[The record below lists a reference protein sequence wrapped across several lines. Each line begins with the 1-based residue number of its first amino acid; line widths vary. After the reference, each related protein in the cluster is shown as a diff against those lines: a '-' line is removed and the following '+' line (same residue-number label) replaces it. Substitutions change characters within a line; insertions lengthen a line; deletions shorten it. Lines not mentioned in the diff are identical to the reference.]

1 MKKWFVSLLSFCILF
16 MTYAPMSFAT
26 TMTTHDFRHSNYDT
40 FYENLNGNW
49 NFIRGELFDPQ
60 DMKEEIKLGNSE
72 IVKVPYM
79 LNQRLNIDSDR
90 ATYSTTIKVPES
102 FVGRYLKFYIPFQ
115 YSSYNLYVNNVLIK
129 ENGSLLKSNKTAVQ
143 QMKPQIPSFR
153 VDQTTLQIT
162 FQMISFEN
170 VSGGLRKSISIG
182 NEQIIVKKQ
191 QQHEFWQVF
200 LIGCI
205 TLTACISLLFY
216 AFRRKQ
222 KEFLA
227 YGMFCAATSL
237 WSFFTDYYLYTAFL
251 NQLDWSVALRLT
263 FIMPQ
268 IVMLFYVGYVYKMF
282 SEAVPKK
289 FITFYNYIMIVIIF
303 FTAFSSTVMY
313 QRLFNII
320 LIFMYV
326 FYIFLLVSVIRKINW
341 HDLTQVI
348 TLVGILLVFV
358 GAIHDMIRV
367 SAAGNSIHLTFIMLG
382 IFISIQC
389 ILFCRKFALQWLQ
402 VEQLNKE
409 LISLNESLD
418 EKIRI
423 RTKQLEESNEKLRE
437 LALLD
442 SLTGVFNRHYL
453 SSSLEKLYKH
463 YKDTKVPF
471 AILILDV
478 DEFKK
483 YNDYYGHI
491 LGDQLLKNLV
501 KILTDALP
509 ARAELTRYG
518 GEEFVVLLDAT
529 TYSEAFDIAEYM
541 RNAVEKAELE
551 HLRRECKVI
560 TISVGGVALTEAQF
574 TDTTEFVKI
583 ADQQLYEAKNA
594 GRNCVRVK
602 NLH

>member
-1 MKKWFVSLLSFCILF
+1 MKKWFGFCMAIWILF
-16 MTYAPMSFAT
+16 LAYAPIGYAT
-26 TMTTHDFRHSNYDT
+26 TMTTHDFRDASYDS
-40 FYENLNGNW
+40 FYETLNGDW
-49 NFIRGELFDPQ
+49 NFIRGELFSPQ

-79 LNQRLNIDSDR
+79 LNQHLNMDSDR
-90 ATYSTTIKVPES
+90 ATYSTTITVPKS

-115 YSSYNLYVNNVLIK
+115 YSSYNLYVNNTLVK
-129 ENGSLLKSNKTAVQ
+129 ENGSLVRNNQDAVQ

-162 FQMISFEN
+162 FQVISFEN

-191 QQHEFWQVF
+191 QQHEFWQIF

-227 YGMFCAATSL
+227 YGIFCAATSL
-237 WSFFTDYYLYTAFL
+237 WVFFTDYYLYTAFL
-251 NQLDWSVALRLT
+251 NQLDWSLALRLT
-263 FIMPQ
+263 FIMPE
-268 IVMLFYVGYVYKMF
+268 IVMLFYVGYVSKMF
-282 SEAVPKK
+282 SEAIPKK
-289 FITFYNYIMIVIIF
+289 FITFYNDIMIVIIF

-313 QRLFNII
+313 QKLFNII

-326 FYIFLLVSVIRKINW
+326 FYLFLLVSVIRKINW

-358 GAIHDMIRV
+358 GAIHDMIRI

-463 YKDTKVPF
+463 YTETNIPF
-471 AILILDV
+471 AVLILDV

-509 ARAELTRYG
+509 NRAELTRYG

-551 HLRRECKVI
+551 HLGRECKVV
-560 TISVGGVALTEAQF
+560 TISVGGVALTEARF
-574 TDTTEFVKI
+574 TNTTEFLKI
-583 ADQQLYEAKNA
+583 ADQQLYEAKHA

-602 NLH
+602 NLG

>member
-1 MKKWFVSLLSFCILF
+1 MKKWFGFCMAIWILF
-16 MTYAPMSFAT
+16 LAYAPIGYAT
-26 TMTTHDFRHSNYDT
+26 TMTEHDFRDASYDS
-40 FYENLNGNW
+40 FYETLNGDW
-49 NFIRGELFDPQ
+49 NFIRGELFSPQ

-79 LNQRLNIDSDR
+79 LNQHLNMDSDR
-90 ATYSTTIKVPES
+90 ATYSTTITVPKS

-143 QMKPQIPSFR
+143 QMKPQILGFR
-153 VDQTTLQIT
+153 VDQTALQIT
-162 FQMISFEN
+162 FQVISFEN

-227 YGMFCAATSL
+227 YGIFCAATSL
-237 WSFFTDYYLYTAFL
+237 WGFFTDYYLYTAFL
-251 NQLDWSVALRLT
+251 NQLDWSLALRLT
-263 FIMPQ
+263 FIMPE
-268 IVMLFYVGYVYKMF
+268 IVMLFYVGYVSKMF
-282 SEAVPKK
+282 SEAIPKK

-303 FTAFSSTVMY
+303 FTTFSSTVMY
-313 QRLFNII
+313 QKLFNII

-326 FYIFLLVSVIRKINW
+326 FYFFLLVSVIRKMNW
-341 HDLTQVI
+341 RDLTQVI

-358 GAIHDMIRV
+358 GAIHDMIRI

-442 SLTGVFNRHYL
+442 SLTGIFNRHYL

-463 YKDTKVPF
+463 YTETNIPF
-471 AILILDV
+471 AVLILDV

-509 ARAELTRYG
+509 NRAELTRYG
-518 GEEFVVLLDAT
+518 GEEFVVLLDTT

-551 HLRRECKVI
+551 HLGRECKVV

-574 TDTTEFVKI
+574 TNTTEFFKI
-583 ADQQLYEAKNA
+583 ADQQLYEAKHA

-602 NLH
+602 NLG